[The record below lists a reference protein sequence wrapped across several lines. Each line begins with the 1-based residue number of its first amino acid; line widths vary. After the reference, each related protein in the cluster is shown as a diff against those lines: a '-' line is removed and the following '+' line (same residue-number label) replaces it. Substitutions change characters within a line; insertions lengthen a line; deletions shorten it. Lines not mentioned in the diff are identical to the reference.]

1 MYFAYAKNQSMYKV
15 CNLYTFQMQ
24 AKDVQLSACKML
36 TCKIQA
42 MDHICSVGIFC
53 IHVKHNQLIAYNLQ
67 VKCIH
72 AKHMQTVIFT
82 GFVFCMHT
90 KHVQL
95 TALILQV
102 KSTHTKCM

>member
-1 MYFAYAKNQSMYKV
+1 MH
-15 CNLYTFQMQ
+15 T
-24 AKDVQLSACKML
+24 
-36 TCKIQA
+36 
-42 MDHICSVGIFC
+42 
-53 IHVKHNQLIAYNLQ
+53 
-67 VKCIH
+67 
-72 AKHMQTVIFT
+72 KHMQTVIFP